1 MCKRRSLSSM
11 VTGIF
16 TMENHET
23 LFIFVESAVKHRF
36 EVNKATWKGKMRRFS
51 GCEENKKVLPDYE
64 KFDTE
69 REMCVCTARRWAD
82 FQWRITLSMF
92 GSYPAEGYSNLQASV
107 FAIIDATT
115 QEIVNE
121 IKTFAFMLLFYNC
134 ARFRDRKISN
144 LFKFFP
150 PSSIVIDVNES

>member
-82 FQWRITLSMF
+82 FQWRITLSMLARILLKDTQTCRQVSLPLSTRQLRKLSMKSKLLHSCCF
-92 GSYPAEGYSNLQASV
+92 FTTAHAFVIVKYQIYSNFFLHHP
-107 FAIIDATT
+107 
-115 QEIVNE
+115 
-121 IKTFAFMLLFYNC
+121 LL
-134 ARFRDRKISN
+134 
-144 LFKFFP
+144 
-150 PSSIVIDVNES
+150 